1 MTPTFLGRGVLGAL
15 LLAAAPSFAATD
27 SNSSAAGLRVGS
39 GGIVVEYAHRL
50 NDYIDLRGGY
60 AFGSLKRDFDEDG
73 IDYDGDIRFKAAQAM
88 IDLKPFAGG
97 FRVSAGFYS
106 AAPEVSLENVGDNDQ
121 YEVGGREYT
130 ATGRLDGDIDFG
142 SAAPY
147 LGLGWGGT
155 TSGNGFGLSFDAGVM
170 FADAPSVAL
179 SAQGRAC
186 DSTLTSCD
194 PDGPTSFDVGSNDPR
209 AQEFRTELAN
219 ESDEVEEDLEG
230 LRYWPVVSLGLH
242 YRW

>member
-1 MTPTFLGRGVLGAL
+1 MKLSPSGFGLIASALLGASPA
-15 LLAAAPSFAATD
+15 LADA
-27 SNSSAAGLRVGS
+27 SSAAGLRVGS

-50 NDYIDLRGGY
+50 NDYVDLRGGY
-60 AFGSLKRDFDEDG
+60 AFGSFNRDFNEDG

-88 IDLKPFAGG
+88 IDIKPFAGG
-97 FRVSAGFYS
+97 FRVSAGLYS
-106 AAPEVSLENVGDNDQ
+106 SAPEVTLETVGNNDQ
-121 YEVGGREYT
+121 YEIGGREYT

-155 TSGNGFGLSFDAGVM
+155 TGGSGFGLSFDAGVM
-170 FADAPSVAL
+170 FAAAPSVAL
-179 SAQGRAC
+179 RAQGDAC
-186 DSTLTSCD
+186 ESTLIPCD
-194 PDGPTSFDVGSNDPR
+194 PTGPTGFDVNSNDPR
-209 AQEFRTELAN
+209 AVEFRNQLDN
-219 ESDEVEEDLEG
+219 ERAEVEEDIED

>member
-1 MTPTFLGRGVLGAL
+1 MTHRIARLSLLVAPLLGAP
-15 LLAAAPSFAATD
+15 AFAASD
-27 SNSSAAGLRVGS
+27 NSSAVGLRAGS
-39 GGIVVEYAHRL
+39 GGVVVEYAHRL

-60 AFGSLKRDFDEDG
+60 AFGSLARDFDEDG
-73 IDYDGDIRFKAAQAM
+73 IDYDGDIKFSAVQAM

-97 FRVSAGFYS
+97 FRISAGLYS
-106 AAPEVSLENVGDNDQ
+106 AAPGVTLETIGDNDQ
-121 YEVGGREYT
+121 YDVGGREYT

-155 TSGNGFGLSFDAGVM
+155 TGGNGFGLSFDAGVM
-170 FADAPSVAL
+170 FADAPAVAL
-179 SAQGRAC
+179 TAQGRAC
-186 DSTLTSCD
+186 DSTLTACD
-194 PDGPTSFDVGSNDPR
+194 PSGPGGFDVESGDPR
-209 AQEFRTELAN
+209 AQAFRNELEA
-219 ESDEVEEDLEG
+219 ESEEVERDIEG